1 MIIVSTHKKFYR
13 LRSLTPHKWFCLWKF
28 RCENAPHRE
37 GPNMKKAI
45 EIIAKAGL
53 GPDAST
59 YDVAEELDIY

>member
-1 MIIVSTHKKFYR
+1 
-13 LRSLTPHKWFCLWKF
+13 
-28 RCENAPHRE
+28 
-37 GPNMKKAI
+37 MKKAV